1 MRFASSATGLLLHYY
16 INHDNSYADA
26 FSSPHSLANRNGFST
41 KTLGRS
47 HPSKQTALKGGGG
60 LPDGFELDEDSISD
74 EELNTF
80 ESSIMQPKVDRYGQL
95 FAIDSTLL
103 HT

>member
-26 FSSPHSLANRNGFST
+26 FSSPHSLANRNGFSARGH
-41 KTLGRS
+41 LG

-60 LPDGFELDEDSISD
+60 LPDGFEWDRGSISD
-74 EELNTF
+74 EELSKF
-80 ESSIMQPKVDRYGQL
+80 ESSIMQPEVDRYGQL
-95 FAIDSTLL
+95 FDIDPTLL